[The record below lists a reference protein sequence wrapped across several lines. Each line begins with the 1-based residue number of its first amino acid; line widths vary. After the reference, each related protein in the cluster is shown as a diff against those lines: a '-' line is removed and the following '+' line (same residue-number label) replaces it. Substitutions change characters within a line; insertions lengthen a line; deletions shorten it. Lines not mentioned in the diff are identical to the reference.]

1 MYEMIKPR
9 GARAMCGWPL
19 LALLAAVP
27 LASGCANPPP
37 LSTGG
42 GSTGPNITGIKI
54 PSAVPAALA
63 IDNGVGAG
71 PARAG
76 GGYAGLSVNDAKY
89 FDEAKKVFAEK
100 DSVSGNVTDFEGS
113 GLGPTFNGDSCAM
126 CHAQPEV
133 GGTSPNASNPAA
145 SLQKVNP
152 QIALATREG
161 ATNTVPIFVTMD
173 GPAREARFKTDGG
186 VHGLFTIAGRTDA
199 PGCSSS
205 QMQQPDFVTA
215 AANDN
220 LIFRIA
226 TPVFGL
232 GLVENTPD
240 ATLEANLANNAAA
253 KQAAG
258 ISGVF
263 NRSGN
268 DGTITR
274 FGWKAQNKSLAVFA
288 GEAYNVEQGVSNEL
302 FMNERSAIPSCVFN
316 SSPEDHTNNEG
327 LDTGDQI
334 DMASD
339 AIAFAMFMRLS
350 AAPTRAAGLDPT
362 GRGEQLFDSTGCSLC
377 HTKTLK
383 TGKSPYGGMSNVDY
397 SPFSDFALHHMG
409 ETLADGIQQGAA
421 SGDMFRTAP
430 LWGVGQRAFFLHDGR
445 FSSIVDAIEAHS
457 SNGSEAN
464 SVILA
469 FNGLSGADQQ
479 LIVDFLRGL

>member
-1 MYEMIKPR
+1 MYELIKPL
-9 GARAMCGWPL
+9 GARAVRGWPL

-27 LASGCANPPP
+27 LASGCSNPPP
-37 LSTGG
+37 ISTGQAPM
-42 GSTGPNITGIKI
+42 GPNITGIKI
-54 PSAVPAALA
+54 PTAVPAALA
-63 IDNGVGAG
+63 VDMGVPAG

-76 GGYAGLSVNDAKY
+76 GPYAGLSANDAKY
-89 FDEAKKVFAEK
+89 FAESKDVFAEK
-100 DSVSGNVTDFEGS
+100 DSVSGTVDEFEGS
-113 GLGPTFNGDSCAM
+113 GLGPTFNGESCAM

-133 GGTSPNASNPAA
+133 GGTAPNANNPAA
-145 SLQKVNP
+145 SMQKVNP
-152 QIALATREG
+152 QIALASRQG
-161 ATNTVPIFVTMD
+161 ATNTVPAFIKND

-199 PGCSSS
+199 PGCNAA

-215 AANDN
+215 AANNN
-220 LIFRIA
+220 LVFRIA

-240 ATLEANLANNAAA
+240 AILEANLAVNAAA

-327 LDTGDQI
+327 LDSGDQI

-350 AAPTRAAGLDPT
+350 AAPTRAPGLDPT

-377 HTKTLK
+377 HSKTLH
-383 TGKSPYGGMSNVDY
+383 TGKSPYGGMTDIDY
-397 SPFSDFALHHMG
+397 QPFSDIALHHMG
-409 ETLADGIQQGAA
+409 ENLADGIQQGNA

-445 FSSIVDAIEAHS
+445 TADIVDAIEEHS

-479 LIVDFLRGL
+479 LLVDFLRGL

>member
-1 MYEMIKPR
+1 MYEMIKSR
-9 GARAMCGWPL
+9 GVRAVCGWPL

-37 LSTGG
+37 ISTGG
-42 GSTGPNITGIKI
+42 GPTGPNITGIKI
-54 PSAVPAALA
+54 PTAVPAALA
-63 IDNGVGAG
+63 IDTGVPTG

-76 GGYAGLSVNDAKY
+76 GAYAGLSANDKKY
-89 FDEAKKVFAEK
+89 FDEAKDVFAEK
-100 DSVSGNVTDFEGS
+100 DSVSGTVTDFEGS
-113 GLGPTFNGDSCAM
+113 GLGPTFNGESCAM
-126 CHAQPEV
+126 CHAQPEI
-133 GGTSPNASNPAA
+133 GGTSPNAANPAA
-145 SLQKVNP
+145 AGQKTNP
-152 QIALATREG
+152 QIALASRNM
-161 ATNTVPIFVTMD
+161 AANSVPEFLTAD

-199 PGCSSS
+199 PGCSTSLL
-205 QMQQPDFVTA
+205 QQPDFVTA
-215 AANDN
+215 KANGN
-220 LIFRIA
+220 LVFRIA

-240 ATLEANLANNAAA
+240 ATLEANLAANAPA

-302 FMNERSAIPSCVFN
+302 FMNERSAVPSCVFN

-327 LDTGDQI
+327 LDSGDQI

-350 AAPTRAAGLDPT
+350 AAPTRAAGLDPS

-377 HTKTLK
+377 HSKTLK
-383 TGKSPYGGMSNVDY
+383 TGKSPYGGMSDTDY
-397 SPFSDFALHHMG
+397 SAFSDFALHHMG
-409 ETLADGIQQGAA
+409 ENLADGIQQGNA

-445 FSSIVDAIEAHS
+445 TADIVAAIEEHS

-464 SVILA
+464 SVIMA